1 MTLVELIL
9 SALFPHLN
17 WAPDDLAVV
26 KMASTTYG
34 GECAGIEPK
43 RKEVV
48 SEKNPGVSRVFRPLL
63 RNSAQHTPDVGML
76 WKEGI
81 KIKGKRW
88 RWPRHH
94 VQPCREA
101 RVFREEGF
109 PPTTSLA
116 FNLDS
121 LRVGWKLGLDWPS
134 YWSKQQKIGNG
145 RNARAPPPSPFSR
158 RRQPRL
164 FLFFLPPFTITL
176 CCHFSVI

>member
-81 KIKGKRW
+81 KIN
-88 RWPRHH
+88 
-94 VQPCREA
+94 V
-101 RVFREEGF
+101 
-109 PPTTSLA
+109 SLT
-116 FNLDS
+116 F
-121 LRVGWKLGLDWPS
+121 LG
-134 YWSKQQKIGNG
+134 
-145 RNARAPPPSPFSR
+145 
-158 RRQPRL
+158 
-164 FLFFLPPFTITL
+164 
-176 CCHFSVI
+176 